1 MSARILLVDTEATSP
16 SPFSGV
22 MTEFG
27 IVDLVSRATFHGV
40 LYDSMP
46 SPLNPA
52 IPVLAGHGPGP
63 RYQRDTDTAPV
74 LMRDA
79 RGRSPVTEDD
89 GRVFVMGALID
100 WLDGFEGRPQFWS
113 DNPGYDFMWMAYEF
127 DQCGVGNPFG
137 FSSRRIGDL
146 AAGLKGK
153 FRDTSS
159 WKRYRKTKH
168 THNPVDDSMGNA
180 EALATILSKHG
191 QQV

>member
-1 MSARILLVDTEATSP
+1 MSARIFLVDTEATGP
-16 SPFSGV
+16 SPFSSC

-27 IVDLVSRATFHGV
+27 IVDFTTRATFHGV

-46 SPLNPA
+46 SPQNSA
-52 IPVLAGHGPGP
+52 IPVLTGSGPGS
-63 RYQRDTDTAPV
+63 RYQRDTDPKPV
-74 LMRDA
+74 LTSTR
-79 RGRSPVTEDD
+79 RSSDVDSRHD
-89 GRVFVMGALID
+89 VMVALEE

-113 DNPGYDFMWMAYEF
+113 DNPGFDFMWLAYSF
-127 DQCGVGNPFG
+127 DEAGIDNSFG

-168 THNPVDDSMGNA
+168 THHPVDDSMGNA
-180 EALATILSKHG
+180 EALATILAKHD